1 MDTARVPRQDYGTK
15 EPYSARLPFA
25 FSASNYLLSE
35 GKKIS
40 DRLAS
45 KFIQIDGLKAPPI
58 SEEMRKSYV
67 NLRNGSCY
75 HL

>member
-35 GKKIS
+35 GKKNMVS
-40 DRLAS
+40 
-45 KFIQIDGLKAPPI
+45 
-58 SEEMRKSYV
+58 
-67 NLRNGSCY
+67 
-75 HL
+75 